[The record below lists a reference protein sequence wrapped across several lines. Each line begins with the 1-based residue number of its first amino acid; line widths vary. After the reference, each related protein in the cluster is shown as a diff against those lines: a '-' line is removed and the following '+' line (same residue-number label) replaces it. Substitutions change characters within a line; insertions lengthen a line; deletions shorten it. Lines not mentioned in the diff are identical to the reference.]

1 MQLNPISN
9 KLTPSQ
15 LAILQLFSFS
25 MNEGEVDELK
35 TVLVEFY
42 DKRLQRALDLIW
54 DERGL
59 TDEILKEE
67 GLKHRRTAYKSF

>member
-9 KLTPSQ
+9 KLTSPQ

-25 MNEGEVDELK
+25 MNEREVDELK
-35 TVLVEFY
+35 KVLVDFY
-42 DKRLQRALDLIW
+42 DKRLQRALDLIC

-59 TDEILKEE
+59 TDEILQME
-67 GLKHRRTAYKSF
+67 GKKHRRIPYKSF